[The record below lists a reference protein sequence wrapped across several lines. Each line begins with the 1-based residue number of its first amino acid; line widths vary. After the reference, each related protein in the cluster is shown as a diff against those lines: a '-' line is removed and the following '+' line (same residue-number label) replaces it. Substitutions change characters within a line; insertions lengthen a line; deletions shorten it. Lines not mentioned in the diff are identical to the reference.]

1 MQSSVLNNPKLRMG
15 NHLVALKK
23 YAERVLIDG
32 EELIPW
38 EEADKA
44 ARLEDFF
51 NVGQSF
57 KCTERELVA
66 VLIRDLVKERQ
77 P

>member
-1 MQSSVLNNPKLRMG
+1 MQSSVLNNPKMRMG

-23 YAERVLIDG
+23 YAERVLTDG
-32 EELIPW
+32 EHLIPW

-51 NVGQSF
+51 KVGQSF

-66 VLIRDLVKERQ
+66 VLIRDLFKQRSQ
-77 P
+77 

>member
-15 NHLVALKK
+15 SHLVALKK

-32 EELIPW
+32 EHLIPW

-66 VLIRDLVKERQ
+66 ALIRDLFKQRSQ
-77 P
+77 

>member
-15 NHLVALKK
+15 SHLVALKR
-23 YAERVLIDG
+23 YAERVLIDR
-32 EELIPW
+32 EQLIPW

-51 NVGQSF
+51 SVGQSF
-57 KCTERELVA
+57 RCTQRELVS
-66 VLIRDLVKERQ
+66 VLIRDLFKQ
-77 P
+77 I